1 MSRFWLTHFLFKGVN
16 TMESNVN
23 GIIYNH
29 KEKRLILSNVDELC
43 CGERNIT
50 IGDLLR
56 CLKRYPKDTTI
67 AIRIEDDNELSF

>member
-1 MSRFWLTHFLFKGVN
+1 
-16 TMESNVN
+16 MESNAN

-50 IGDLLR
+50 IGDLLQ
-56 CLKRYPKDTTI
+56 CLKRYPKDTI
-67 AIRIEDDNELSF
+67 VAIRIEENGRELM

>member
-1 MSRFWLTHFLFKGVN
+1 
-16 TMESNVN
+16 MESNVN

-56 CLKRYPKDTTI
+56 CLKRYPKDTI
-67 AIRIEDDNELSF
+67 VAIRIEDDDKKLM

>member
-1 MSRFWLTHFLFKGVN
+1 
-16 TMESNVN
+16 MESNAN

-56 CLKRYPKDTTI
+56 CLKRYPKDTI
-67 AIRIEDDNELSF
+67 VAIRIEDDDEKLM

>member
-1 MSRFWLTHFLFKGVN
+1 
-16 TMESNVN
+16 MESNAN

-56 CLKRYPKDTTI
+56 CLKRYPKDTI
-67 AIRIEDDNELSF
+67 VAIRIEQWFIYFGCISATIDDNQEVKV

>member
-1 MSRFWLTHFLFKGVN
+1 
-16 TMESNVN
+16 MESNAN

-50 IGDLLR
+50 ICDLLR
-56 CLKRYPKDTTI
+56 CLKRYPKDTI
-67 AIRIEDDNELSF
+67 VAIRIEENGRELM

>member
-1 MSRFWLTHFLFKGVN
+1 
-16 TMESNVN
+16 MESNAN

-67 AIRIEDDNELSF
+67 AIRIEDDVERLM

>member
-1 MSRFWLTHFLFKGVN
+1 
-16 TMESNVN
+16 MESNAN

-56 CLKRYPKDTTI
+56 CLKRYPKDTI
-67 AIRIEDDNELSF
+67 VAIRIEDDNELLM

>member
-1 MSRFWLTHFLFKGVN
+1 
-16 TMESNVN
+16 MESNAN

-67 AIRIEDDNELSF
+67 AIRIEDGNELSF

>member
-1 MSRFWLTHFLFKGVN
+1 
-16 TMESNVN
+16 MESNAN

-56 CLKRYPKDTTI
+56 CLKRYPKDTI
-67 AIRIEDDNELSF
+67 VAIRIEDDNDNELFL

>member
-1 MSRFWLTHFLFKGVN
+1 
-16 TMESNVN
+16 MESNAN
-23 GIIYNH
+23 GIIYNY

-56 CLKRYPKDTTI
+56 CLKRYPKDTI
-67 AIRIEDDNELSF
+67 VAIRIE

>member
-1 MSRFWLTHFLFKGVN
+1 
-16 TMESNVN
+16 MESNAN

-67 AIRIEDDNELSF
+67 AIRIEDDVEKLM

>member
-1 MSRFWLTHFLFKGVN
+1 
-16 TMESNVN
+16 MESNAN

-56 CLKRYPKDTTI
+56 CLKRYPKDTI
-67 AIRIEDDNELSF
+67 VAIRIEDDDNALL

>member
-1 MSRFWLTHFLFKGVN
+1 
-16 TMESNVN
+16 MESNVN

-56 CLKRYPKDTTI
+56 CLKRYPKDTI
-67 AIRIEDDNELSF
+67 VAIRIEDDDEKLM

>member
-1 MSRFWLTHFLFKGVN
+1 
-16 TMESNVN
+16 MESNVN

-50 IGDLLR
+50 IGDLLH
-56 CLKRYPKDTTI
+56 CLKRYPKDTI
-67 AIRIEDDNELSF
+67 VAIRIEDDDKKLM

>member
-1 MSRFWLTHFLFKGVN
+1 
-16 TMESNVN
+16 MESNTN

-56 CLKRYPKDTTI
+56 CLKRYPKNTTV
-67 AIRIEDDNELSF
+67 AIRIEDDDNALL

>member
-1 MSRFWLTHFLFKGVN
+1 
-16 TMESNVN
+16 MESNAN

>member
-1 MSRFWLTHFLFKGVN
+1 MGLTHFLFKGFDV
-16 TMESNVN
+16 MESSVN

-50 IGDLLR
+50 IGDLVQ
-56 CLKRYPKDTTI
+56 CLECYPKDTTI
-67 AIRIEDDNELSF
+67 TIRIE

>member
-1 MSRFWLTHFLFKGVN
+1 
-16 TMESNVN
+16 MELNAN

-56 CLKRYPKDTTI
+56 CLKRYPKDTI
-67 AIRIEDDNELSF
+67 VAIRIE

>member
-1 MSRFWLTHFLFKGVN
+1 
-16 TMESNVN
+16 MESNAN

-67 AIRIEDDNELSF
+67 AIRIEDDNELM

>member
-1 MSRFWLTHFLFKGVN
+1 
-16 TMESNVN
+16 MESNVN

-56 CLKRYPKDTTI
+56 CLKRYPKDTI
-67 AIRIEDDNELSF
+67 VAIRIEDDNELFL

>member
-1 MSRFWLTHFLFKGVN
+1 
-16 TMESNVN
+16 MESNAN

-56 CLKRYPKDTTI
+56 CLKRYPIDTTI

>member
-1 MSRFWLTHFLFKGVN
+1 
-16 TMESNVN
+16 MESNAN

-56 CLKRYPKDTTI
+56 CLKRYPKDTI
-67 AIRIEDDNELSF
+67 VAIRIEENDNALL

>member
-1 MSRFWLTHFLFKGVN
+1 
-16 TMESNVN
+16 MESNVN

-50 IGDLLR
+50 IGDLVQ
-56 CLKRYPKDTTI
+56 CLECYQKDTTI
-67 AIRIEDDNELSF
+67 TIRIE

>member
-1 MSRFWLTHFLFKGVN
+1 
-16 TMESNVN
+16 MESIAN

>member
-1 MSRFWLTHFLFKGVN
+1 
-16 TMESNVN
+16 MESNVN

-43 CGERNIT
+43 CGERNIK

-56 CLKRYPKDTTI
+56 CLKWYPKVTTI
-67 AIRIEDDNELSF
+67 AIRIEDDNDNELFL

>member
-1 MSRFWLTHFLFKGVN
+1 
-16 TMESNVN
+16 MESNAN

-56 CLKRYPKDTTI
+56 CLKRYPKDTI
-67 AIRIEDDNELSF
+67 VAIRIEENGNALL

>member
-1 MSRFWLTHFLFKGVN
+1 
-16 TMESNVN
+16 MESNAN

-56 CLKRYPKDTTI
+56 CLKRYPKDTI
-67 AIRIEDDNELSF
+67 VAIRIEENGRELM

>member
-1 MSRFWLTHFLFKGVN
+1 
-16 TMESNVN
+16 MESNAN

-67 AIRIEDDNELSF
+67 AIRIEDDAEKLM

>member
-1 MSRFWLTHFLFKGVN
+1 
-16 TMESNVN
+16 MESNVN
-23 GIIYNH
+23 VIIYNH

-56 CLKRYPKDTTI
+56 CLKRYPKDTI
-67 AIRIEDDNELSF
+67 VAIRIEDDDKKLM